1 MGKTSVT
8 LRFDDNGEYS
18 LTTEIAAGSTASIK
32 GIHYADDDRKTVDL
46 TVSDSNIDLT
56 IGYVE
61 VANNQVTGIHY
72 VDRPSASSNYLEI
85 AHIYYKRGQNVY
97 EFGAESAPAVRITN
111 VNSSESNHAIMVV
124 LKSADLVSLL
134 SGAETKIWGEPYGAV
149 LNMTTG
155 EIPNILVS
163 NISVGH
169 LGDGDCIGIT
179 DLYYEINVGWSAG

>member
-1 MGKTSVT
+1 M
-8 LRFDDNGEYS
+8 
-18 LTTEIAAGSTASIK
+18 
-32 GIHYADDDRKTVDL
+32 
-46 TVSDSNIDLT
+46 
-56 IGYVE
+56 
-61 VANNQVTGIHY
+61 
-72 VDRPSASSNYLEI
+72 
-85 AHIYYKRGQNVY
+85 Y

-134 SGAETKIWGEPYGAV
+134 SGAETKIWGDPYGAV

-169 LGDGDCIGIT
+169 LSDGDCIGIT